1 MRVAVIDVG
10 SNTIRLLVAA
20 AGDHGLDTVEK
31 GLARVGLGGEIEER
45 GRLSEAKIGEAA
57 AAARKFVRRAQELGC
72 ARMAIAVTSP
82 GRQASNAAELISRIE
97 REASHAVAV
106 LSGEEEARLAWD
118 GALSRFGSS
127 EGSLLV
133 CDVGGGSTEL
143 AFGLPGNGPHWHHS
157 IDIGSLRL
165 ASRMLVNGRRGK
177 KQSAAAHA
185 EVERLFE
192 GLLLPLPVRAIAV
205 GGSARAI
212 AKIAGE
218 SLGAEQLS
226 ATLRVLRRMP
236 VRRIAGRF
244 GIGEDRIPTVT
255 AGALILAEL
264 QQRIVAP
271 FEVVEAG
278 VREGLALSLLAQ
290 RSAA

>member
-1 MRVAVIDVG
+1 MIDVG

-20 AGDHGLDTVEK
+20 AGEHGLDTAEK

-45 GRLSEAKIGEAA
+45 GRISEAKISEAA
-57 AAARKFVRRAQELGC
+57 AAVRKFVRKAQELGC
-72 ARMAIAVTSP
+72 ARTVIAVTSP
-82 GRQASNAAELISRIE
+82 GRQATNAVQLISRIE
-97 REASHAVAV
+97 QEASHAVAV
-106 LSGEEEARLAWD
+106 LSGEEEAGLAWE
-118 GALSRFGSS
+118 GALSQFRSG

-143 AFGLPGNGPHWHHS
+143 AFGLPGDGPHWHHS

-185 EVERLFE
+185 EVERLFDD
-192 GLLLPLPVRAIAV
+192 LPLPLPARAIAV

-212 AKIAGE
+212 GKIAGE
-218 SLGAEQLS
+218 SLGAEQFS
-226 ATLRVLRRMP
+226 HTLRVLRRMSVP
-236 VRRIAGRF
+236 RIARQF
-244 GIGEDRIPTVT
+244 GIGEDRIPTIT
-255 AGALILAEL
+255 AGALILAGV
-264 QQRIVAP
+264 QRRIVAP

-278 VREGLALSLLAQ
+278 LREGIALSLLAQ

>member
-45 GRLSEAKIGEAA
+45 GRISEEKISEAA
-57 AAARKFVRRAQELGC
+57 AAVRKFVRRAQELGC

-82 GRQASNAAELISRIE
+82 GRQASNAAELISGIE

-106 LSGEEEARLAWD
+106 LSGEEEGRLAWD

-143 AFGLPGNGPHWHHS
+143 AFGLPRNGPHWHRS

-185 EVERLFE
+185 EVERLFD
-192 GLLLPLPVRAIAV
+192 GLLMPLPVRAIAV

-212 AKIAGE
+212 ARIAGE

-226 ATLRVLRRMP
+226 ETLRVLRRMP

-255 AGALILAEL
+255 AGALILTGL

-278 VREGLALSLLAQ
+278 VREGLALSLLAE

>member
-45 GRLSEAKIGEAA
+45 GHISEAKIGEAA
-57 AAARKFVRRAQELGC
+57 AAARKFVRRAQELCC

-82 GRQASNAAELISRIE
+82 GRQASNAAQLIFRLE
-97 REASHAVAV
+97 QEAPHAVSV

-118 GALSRFGSS
+118 GALSRFRSS

-165 ASRMLVNGRRGK
+165 ASRMLAMGRRGK

-212 AKIAGE
+212 GKIAGE

-226 ATLRVLRRMP
+226 QALRVLRRMP
-236 VRRIAGRF
+236 VRRIAGQF

-255 AGALILAEL
+255 AGAVILAGL
-264 QQRIVAP
+264 QRRIVAP
-271 FEVVEAG
+271 FEVVGAG

>member
-1 MRVAVIDVG
+1 
-10 SNTIRLLVAA
+10 
-20 AGDHGLDTVEK
+20 
-31 GLARVGLGGEIEER
+31 
-45 GRLSEAKIGEAA
+45 
-57 AAARKFVRRAQELGC
+57 
-72 ARMAIAVTSP
+72 MAIAVTSP
-82 GRQASNAAELISRIE
+82 GRQASNAAQLISRLE
-97 REASHAVAV
+97 HEASHAVAV

-143 AFGLPGNGPHWHHS
+143 AFGLPGNGPHWHRS

-165 ASRMLVNGRRGK
+165 ASRMLVNGGRGK

-212 AKIAGE
+212 GKIAGE
-218 SLGAEQLS
+218 SLGARAAFADASRSPAYACPSHHQPVRDRRRPNS
-226 ATLRVLRRMP
+226 HCYRRRAHPGRAPAADRRAVRGRRGGRARRARTITARAAIRGVRVSLRVCRGSGSSRSSAPSRRL
-236 VRRIAGRF
+236 AGR
-244 GIGEDRIPTVT
+244 RYR
-255 AGALILAEL
+255 A
-264 QQRIVAP
+264 
-271 FEVVEAG
+271 
-278 VREGLALSLLAQ
+278 VRST
-290 RSAA
+290 SARRRCS